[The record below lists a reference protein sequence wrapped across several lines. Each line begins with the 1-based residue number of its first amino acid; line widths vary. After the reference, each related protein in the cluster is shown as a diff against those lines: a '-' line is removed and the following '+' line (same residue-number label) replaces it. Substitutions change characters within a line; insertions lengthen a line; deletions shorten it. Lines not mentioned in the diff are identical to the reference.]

1 MARKKTTKATRK
13 TAPAKRRQRKSSQKK
28 NRGFISR
35 TTLFKILFTALVLLG
50 LLLLF
55 LDVQIRQQFEGKRWA
70 VPAKVYARPLELYA
84 GAPLSL
90 PDLKVELRGLGYQF
104 VSRASKPGQ
113 AAFSASRAIIA
124 TRGFNFTDGHEPA
137 RRLVLDFNSR
147 GIAAIGDQQGNEL
160 ALVRLEP
167 VLIGGIYPLNNEDR
181 DLIQL
186 EDAPQTL
193 LDSLIAIED
202 RDFYDHFGISAKGI
216 ARAMLVNIKAGA
228 FVQGGSTLTQQLIK
242 NFYLTSD
249 RTLIRK
255 LLEMPMAMLLE
266 LHYSKDEIL
275 EAYLNEVYLGQDGA
289 RAIHGFGLGAHYFFA
304 QPIQELKLHQVAL
317 LAGMVKGPSYY
328 DPRRH
333 PERATR
339 RRNLVLKVLRDQGD
353 ITQEQY
359 QQAATAPLDVVQK
372 GTLLKEAYPA
382 YLDLVKRQLRR
393 HYRDDDL
400 SSEGLRVFTSLDPIV
415 QSQAEQALTQ
425 TIHSLEQGYNNVD
438 KLQGSMVVT
447 DPQNG
452 EVMAV
457 IGDRNTRYKGFNRA
471 LDALRPIGSLVKPAV
486 YLTALEQGYTL
497 STPLDDTPYSLSLP
511 NGQTWQP
518 QNFDKQSHSGV
529 TLIEGLTRSY
539 NISTARLGMEVG
551 LDNVI
556 DTLVRLGIRRR
567 LDPYP
572 SLLLGA
578 QGLSPL
584 EVATMYQTIAANGF
598 QMPPRA
604 IRTVTDKDGQSL
616 SSYPFQLKQ
625 TVAAED
631 VYLLQTAM
639 QQVTRSGTAAGIY
652 RTLPDDIT
660 VAGKTGTSDDQRD
673 SWFAGFNNN
682 RLAVVWLGQDD
693 NSPLPFT
700 GSGGALKA
708 WTRFMASQPLQSFQA
723 PVPEEVEWLWV
734 DKDNGRL
741 SSPECDNAWQLPF
754 VKGTAPQLTTDCY
767 VQPGEDNDP
776 VSRSLD
782 WIKDWFQ

>member
-1 MARKKTTKATRK
+1 MARKKTTKTTNRK
-13 TAPAKRRQRKSSQKK
+13 PVKRRSRSASRKN
-28 NRGFISR
+28 NRGFISKA
-35 TTLFKILFTALVLLG
+35 TLFKILFTLLVLVG

-84 GAPLSL
+84 GSPLSIE
-90 PDLKVELRGLGYQF
+90 DLKVELRGLGYQF

-113 AAFSASRAIIA
+113 AAFSSSRAIIS
-124 TRGFNFTDGHEPA
+124 TRGFNFTDGREPA
-137 RRLVLDFNSR
+137 RRLVLDFNNEVLT
-147 GIAAIGDQQGNEL
+147 GISDAQGNEL
-160 ALVRLEP
+160 ALLRLEP

-186 EDAPQTL
+186 QDAPPEL
-193 LDSLIAIED
+193 IDALIAIED
-202 RDFYDHFGISAKGI
+202 RDFYQHHGISPKGI
-216 ARAMLVNIKAGA
+216 ARAMLANIKAGA

-289 RAIHGFGLGAHYFFA
+289 RAIHGFGLGAHYFFG

-317 LAGMVKGPSYY
+317 LAGMVKGPSYF

-333 PERATR
+333 PQRATQ
-339 RRNLVLKVLRDQGD
+339 RRNLVLRVLHEQGE

-359 QQAATAPLDVVQK
+359 QQATTAGLDVVKK

-382 YLDLVKRQLRR
+382 FLDLVKRQLRR
-393 HYRDDDL
+393 HYRDEDL

-415 QSQAEQALTQ
+415 QKEAEQALTE
-425 TIHSLEQGYNNVD
+425 TIRQLEQGYQKVD

-447 DPQNG
+447 DPQTG
-452 EVMAV
+452 EVLSV

-471 LDALRPIGSLVKPAV
+471 LDSKRPIGSLVKPAV

-497 STPLDDTPYSLSLP
+497 STRLDDSPYSLSLP
-511 NGQTWQP
+511 NGQTWKP
-518 QNFDKQSHSGV
+518 QNFDKQSHSEV
-529 TLIEGLTRSY
+529 TLIEGLTHSY
-539 NISTARLGMEVG
+539 NISTARLGMAVG

-556 DTLVRLGIRRR
+556 DTMVRLGVRRD

-598 QMPPRA
+598 QMPARA
-604 IRTVTDKDGQSL
+604 IRTVTDSEGKAL

-625 TVAAED
+625 TVATED
-631 VYLLQTAM
+631 IYLLQTAM
-639 QQVTRSGTAAGIY
+639 QQVTRRGTAASIY
-652 RTLPDDIT
+652 RTLPGNIN

-673 SWFAGFNNN
+673 SWFAGFSNN

-700 GSGGALKA
+700 GSGGALQA
-708 WTRFMASQPLQSFQA
+708 WTQFMASQPLESFQA
-723 PVPEEVEWLWV
+723 PVPENIEWLWV
-734 DKDNGRL
+734 NEDNGYL
-741 SSPECDNAWQLPF
+741 SAAQCENARQLPF
-754 VKGTAPQLTTDCY
+754 IRGTAPQQTADCY
-767 VQPGEDNDP
+767 LKPGEQDDP
-776 VSRSLD
+776 VSRSID
-782 WIKDWFQ
+782 WIKDWFR

>member
-1 MARKKTTKATRK
+1 MASKKSTQT
-13 TAPAKRRQRKSSQKK
+13 AKRKPVKRRNRNSSRKN
-28 NRGFISR
+28 NRGFISKA
-35 TTLFKILFTALVLLG
+35 TLFKILFTLLVLLG

-55 LDVQIRQQFEGKRWA
+55 LDVQIRHQFEGKRWA

-84 GAPLSL
+84 GSPLSIN
-90 PDLKVELRGLGYQF
+90 DLKVELRGLGYQF
-104 VSRASKPGQ
+104 VSKASKPGQ
-113 AAFSASRAIIA
+113 AAFSASRAIIS
-124 TRGFNFTDGHEPA
+124 TRGFNFTDGKEPP
-137 RRLVLDFNSR
+137 RRMVLDFNRQGLSS
-147 GIAAIGDQQGNEL
+147 ISDYQGNEL

-186 EDAPQTL
+186 QDAPPAL
-193 LDSLIAIED
+193 IDALIAIED
-202 RDFYDHFGISAKGI
+202 RDFYDHHGISPKGI
-216 ARAMLVNIKAGA
+216 ARAMVANIKAGA

-333 PERATR
+333 PERAKKR
-339 RRNLVLKVLRDQGD
+339 RDLVLRVLRDQGE

-359 QQAATAPLDVVQK
+359 QQAISADLDVVKK

-382 YLDLVKRQLRR
+382 FLDLVKRQLRR
-393 HYRDDDL
+393 HYRDEDL
-400 SSEGLRVFTSLDPIV
+400 SSEGLRIFTSLDPIV
-415 QSQAEQALTQ
+415 QKAAEESLTQ
-425 TIHSLEQGYNNVD
+425 TISQLEQAYQKVD

-447 DPQNG
+447 DPQTG
-452 EVMAV
+452 EVLSV

-471 LDALRPIGSLVKPAV
+471 LDARRPIGSLVKPAV

-497 STPLDDTPYSLSLP
+497 STRLDDSPYSLSQP
-511 NGQTWQP
+511 NGQTWKP
-518 QNFDKQSHSGV
+518 QNFDKRSHSEV
-529 TLIEGLTRSY
+529 TLIEGLTHSY

-551 LDNVI
+551 LENVI
-556 DTLVRLGIRRR
+556 DTMVRLGVRRK

-598 QMPPRA
+598 QMPARA
-604 IRTVTDKDGQSL
+604 IRTVTDSEGNAL

-631 VYLLQTAM
+631 IYLLQTAM
-639 QQVTRSGTAAGIY
+639 QEVARSGTAASIY
-652 RTLPDDIT
+652 RSLPGSIN

-673 SWFAGFNNN
+673 SWFAGFSNN

-700 GSGGALKA
+700 GSGGALRT
-708 WTRFMASQPLQSFQA
+708 WTQFMASQPLESFHA
-723 PVPEEVEWLWV
+723 PTPENIEWLWV
-734 DKDNGRL
+734 NEDNGYL
-741 SSPECDNAWQLPF
+741 SAAQCEDARQLPF
-754 VKGTAPQLTTDCY
+754 IRGTAPQQTAECY
-767 VQPGEDNDP
+767 LKADEQDDP
-776 VSRSLD
+776 VSRSID
-782 WIKDWFQ
+782 WIKDWFR

>member
-1 MARKKTTKATRK
+1 MARKKTTQT
-13 TAPAKRRQRKSSQKK
+13 AKRKPVKRRNRSTSRKN
-28 NRGFISR
+28 NRGFISKSS
-35 TTLFKILFTALVLLG
+35 LFKILFTLLVLMG

-55 LDVQIRQQFEGKRWA
+55 LDVQIRHQFEGKRWA
-70 VPAKVYARPLELYA
+70 VPAKVFARPLELYA
-84 GAPLSL
+84 GSPLSL
-90 PDLKVELRGLGYQF
+90 KDLKIELRGLGYQF
-104 VSRASKPGQ
+104 VSKASRPGQ
-113 AAFSASRAIIA
+113 AAFSSSRAIIA
-124 TRGFNFTDGHEPA
+124 TRGFNFTDGNEPA
-137 RRLVLDFNSR
+137 RRLVLDFNSQ
-147 GIAAIGDQQGNEL
+147 GVSAISDYQGNEL

-186 EDAPQTL
+186 EDAPPAL
-193 LDSLIAIED
+193 IDALIAIED
-202 RDFYDHFGISAKGI
+202 RDFYHHHGISPKGI
-216 ARAMLVNIKAGA
+216 ARAMVANIKAGG

-333 PERATR
+333 PQRARQR
-339 RRNLVLKVLRDQGD
+339 RDLVLRVLKDQGE

-359 QQAATAPLDVVQK
+359 QQATTADLDVVKK

-382 YLDLVKRQLRR
+382 FLDLVKRQLRR
-393 HYRDDDL
+393 HYRDEDL

-415 QSQAEQALTQ
+415 QKEAELALTQ
-425 TIHSLEQGYNNVD
+425 TIDRLEQGYQSVD

-447 DPQNG
+447 DPQTG
-452 EVMAV
+452 EVLSV

-471 LDALRPIGSLVKPAV
+471 LDSKRPIGSLVKPAV

-497 STPLDDTPYSLSLP
+497 SSRLDDSPYSLSLP
-511 NGQTWQP
+511 NGQTWKP
-518 QNFDKQSHSGV
+518 QNFDKQSHNDV
-529 TLIEGLTRSY
+529 TLIEGLTQSY
-539 NISTARLGMEVG
+539 NISTARLGMELG
-551 LDNVI
+551 LDKVI
-556 DTLVRLGIRRR
+556 DTMIRLGVRRD

-598 QMPPRA
+598 QMPARA
-604 IRTVTDKDGQSL
+604 IRTVTDSNGNAL

-631 VYLLQTAM
+631 IYLLQTAM
-639 QQVTRSGTAAGIY
+639 QEVTRSGTAASIY
-652 RTLPDDIT
+652 RSLPGSIR

-673 SWFAGFNNN
+673 SWFAGFSNN

-700 GSGGALKA
+700 GSGGALRA
-708 WTRFMASQPLQSFQA
+708 WTQFMASQPLESFHA
-723 PVPEEVEWLWV
+723 PTPENIEWLWV
-734 DKDNGRL
+734 NEDNGYL
-741 SSPECDNAWQLPF
+741 SAAQCEDARQLPF
-754 VKGTAPQLTTDCY
+754 IRGTAPQQTAECY
-767 VQPGEDNDP
+767 LKADEQDDP
-776 VSRSLD
+776 VSKSID
-782 WIKDWFQ
+782 WIKDWFR

>member
-1 MARKKTTKATRK
+1 MARKKTTKSTKR
-13 TAPAKRRQRKSSQKK
+13 TPAKRRSRKA
-28 NRGFISR
+28 NRGFISKS
-35 TTLFKILFTALVLLG
+35 TVFKLLFTVLVLLG
-50 LLLLF
+50 LLFLF
-55 LDVQIRQQFEGKRWA
+55 LDVQIRHQFEGKRWA
-70 VPAKVYARPLELYA
+70 LPAKVYARPLELYA
-84 GAPLSL
+84 GSPLSIN
-90 PDLKVELRGLGYQF
+90 DLKIELRGLGYQF
-104 VSRASKPGQ
+104 VSRASHPGQ
-113 AAFSASRAIIA
+113 AAFSASRAIID
-124 TRGFNFTDGHEPA
+124 TRGFKFTDGREPSQK
-137 RRLVLDFNSR
+137 LVLDFNSQ
-147 GIAAIGDQQGNEL
+147 GLAAISNDQGKDL

-186 EDAPQTL
+186 QDAPPGL
-193 LDSLIAIED
+193 IDSLIAIED
-202 RDFYDHFGISAKGI
+202 RDFYEHHGISFKGI
-216 ARAMLVNIKAGA
+216 ARAMVANIKAGG

-249 RTLIRK
+249 RTLLRK
-255 LLEMPMAMLLE
+255 LLELPMAVLLE
-266 LHYSKDEIL
+266 LHYGKDEIL

-333 PERATR
+333 PERAKR
-339 RRNLVLKVLRDQGD
+339 RRNLVLKVLFEQGK
-353 ITQEQY
+353 ISREQY
-359 QQAATAPLDVVQK
+359 QQASTADLDVVKK

-393 HYRDDDL
+393 HYRDEDL

-425 TIHSLEQGYNNVD
+425 TIDGLEKGYKGLK

-447 DPQNG
+447 DPQTG

-471 LDALRPIGSLVKPAV
+471 LDSQRPIGSLVKPAV
-486 YLTALEQGYTL
+486 YLTALERGYTL
-497 STPLDDTPYSLSLP
+497 STLLDDSPYSLTLA
-511 NGQTWQP
+511 NGQTWKP
-518 QNFDKQSHSGV
+518 QNFDKRSHSNV
-529 TLIEGLTRSY
+529 TLIEGLAHSY
-539 NISTARLGMEVG
+539 NITTARLGMEIG

-556 DTLVRLGIRRR
+556 DTLVRLGVRRK

-604 IRTVTDKDGQSL
+604 IRTVTDKAGSEL

-625 TVAAED
+625 TVEAD
-631 VYLLQTAM
+631 DIFLLQTAM
-639 QQVTRSGTAAGIY
+639 QDVTHRGTASSIY
-652 RTLPDDIT
+652 RSLPGSIN
-660 VAGKTGTSDDQRD
+660 VAGKTGTSDEQRD
-673 SWFAGFNNN
+673 SWFAGFAAN

-700 GSGGALKA
+700 GSGGALRA
-708 WTRFMASQPLQSFQA
+708 WTRFMAEQPLQSFEN
-723 PVPEEVEWLWV
+723 PTPENIEWQWV
-734 DKDNGRL
+734 DEDNGKL
-741 SSPECDNAWQLPF
+741 SAEQCDGARKLPF
-754 VKGTAPQLTTDCY
+754 IRGTAPDIASECY
-767 VQPGEDNDP
+767 RQPDSREDP
-776 VSRSLD
+776 FSRSID
-782 WIKDWFQ
+782 WIKDWFN

>member
-1 MARKKTTKATRK
+1 MARKKTSKTTKKAS
-13 TAPAKRRQRKSSQKK
+13 PAKRRQRRNAPKK
-28 NRGFISR
+28 HRGFISKA
-35 TTLFKILFTALVLLG
+35 TLFKILFTVLVLLG

-55 LDVQIRQQFEGKRWA
+55 LDVQIRHQFEGKRWA

-84 GAPLSL
+84 GSPLSMQ
-90 PDLKVELRGLGYQF
+90 DLKVELRGLGYQF

-124 TRGFNFTDGHEPA
+124 SRGFEFTDGSEPA
-137 RRLVLDFNSR
+137 RRLVLDFNR
-147 GIAAIGDQQGNEL
+147 DGIAGISDYQGNEL

-186 EDAPQTL
+186 EDAPASL
-193 LDSLIAIED
+193 VAALIAIED
-202 RDFYDHFGISAKGI
+202 RDFYDHLGISPKGI
-216 ARAMLVNIKAGA
+216 ARAMVANIKAGG

-275 EAYLNEVYLGQDGA
+275 EAYLNEVYLGQDGS

-317 LAGMVKGPSYY
+317 MAGMVKGPSYY

-339 RRNLVLKVLRDQGD
+339 RRNLVLRVLLDQGQ
-353 ITQEQY
+353 ISQQQY
-359 QQAATAPLDVVQK
+359 QQASTAPLDVVEK

-393 HYRDDDL
+393 HYRDEDL

-415 QSQAEQALTQ
+415 QNQAEQALTQ
-425 TIHSLEQGYNNVD
+425 TIDSLEQGYQQVE

-447 DPQNG
+447 DPQTG

-486 YLTALEQGYTL
+486 YLAALEQGYTL
-497 STPLDDTPYSLSLP
+497 SSPLDDSPYALSLP
-511 NGQTWQP
+511 NGQTWKP
-518 QNFDKQSHSGV
+518 QNFDKQSHEDV

-539 NISTARLGMEVG
+539 NISTARLGMDVG

-556 DTLVRLGIRRR
+556 DTLVRLGVRRK

-598 QMPPRA
+598 QMPARA
-604 IRTVTDKDGQSL
+604 IRTVTDSAGEAL

-625 TVAAED
+625 TINADD
-631 VYLLQTAM
+631 VFLLQTAM
-639 QQVTRSGTAAGIY
+639 QEVTRQGTAASIY
-652 RTLPDDIT
+652 RSLPAHIN

-673 SWFAGFNNN
+673 SWFAGFSHN

-693 NSPLPFT
+693 NAPLPFT
-700 GSGGALKA
+700 GSGGALRA
-708 WTRFMASQPLQSFQA
+708 WTRFMDNQPLQSFDA
-723 PVPEEVEWLWV
+723 PTPEDVEWLWV
-734 DKDNGRL
+734 NRDNGKL
-741 SSPECDNAWQLPF
+741 SAAQCDNARQLPF
-754 VKGTAPQLTTDCY
+754 VKGTAPQQTADCY
-767 VQPGEDNDP
+767 QADEGDDP
-776 VSRSLD
+776 VTRSID

>member
-1 MARKKTTKATRK
+1 MARKKPTKTTNRK
-13 TAPAKRRQRKSSQKK
+13 PVKRRSRSASRKN
-28 NRGFISR
+28 NRGFISK
-35 TTLFKILFTALVLLG
+35 TTLLKILFTLLVLVG

-55 LDVQIRQQFEGKRWA
+55 LDVQIRHQFEGKRWA

-84 GAPLSL
+84 GSALTIE
-90 PDLKVELRGLGYQF
+90 DLKIELRGLGYQF

-113 AAFSASRAIIA
+113 AAFSSSRAIIS
-124 TRGFNFTDGHEPA
+124 TRGFNFTDGREPA
-137 RRLVLDFNSR
+137 RRLVLDFNREGLS
-147 GIAAIGDQQGNEL
+147 GISDAQGNEL
-160 ALVRLEP
+160 ALLRLEP

-186 EDAPQTL
+186 QDAPPEL
-193 LDSLIAIED
+193 IDALIAIED
-202 RDFYDHFGISAKGI
+202 RDFYQHHGISPKGI
-216 ARAMLVNIKAGA
+216 ARAMLANIKAGA

-289 RAIHGFGLGAHYFFA
+289 RAIHGFGLGAHYFFG

-333 PERATR
+333 PERAKR
-339 RRNLVLKVLRDQGD
+339 RRNLVLSVLHEQGE

-359 QQAATAPLDVVQK
+359 QQATTADLDVVKK

-382 YLDLVKRQLRR
+382 FLDLVKRQLRR
-393 HYRDDDL
+393 HYRDEDL

-415 QSQAEQALTQ
+415 QKEAEQALIE
-425 TIHSLEQGYNNVD
+425 TISQLEQGYQKVD

-447 DPQNG
+447 DPQTG
-452 EVMAV
+452 EVLSV

-471 LDALRPIGSLVKPAV
+471 LDSKRPIGSLVKPAV
-486 YLTALEQGYTL
+486 YLAALEQGYTL
-497 STPLDDTPYSLSLP
+497 STRLDDSPYSLSLP
-511 NGQTWQP
+511 NGQTWKP
-518 QNFDKQSHSGV
+518 QNFDKQSHSEV
-529 TLIEGLTRSY
+529 TLIEGLTHSY
-539 NISTARLGMEVG
+539 NIATARLGMAVG

-556 DTLVRLGIRRR
+556 DTLVRLGVRRD

-598 QMPPRA
+598 QMPARA
-604 IRTVTDKDGQSL
+604 IRTVTDSEGNAL

-625 TVAAED
+625 TVDPED
-631 VYLLQTAM
+631 IYLIQTAM
-639 QQVTRSGTAAGIY
+639 QQVTRRGTAASIY
-652 RTLPDDIT
+652 RTLPGHLN

-673 SWFAGFNNN
+673 SWFAGFSNN

-700 GSGGALKA
+700 GSGGALRA
-708 WTRFMASQPLQSFQA
+708 WTQFMASQPLDSFQA
-723 PVPEEVEWLWV
+723 PTPETIEWLWV
-734 DKDNGRL
+734 NADNGYL
-741 SSPECDNAWQLPF
+741 SAAQCENARQLPF
-754 VKGTAPQLTTDCY
+754 IRGTAPQQTAECY
-767 VQPGEDNDP
+767 IEPGQQDDP
-776 VSRSLD
+776 VSRSID